1 MSHANDYPCAYLNAA
16 SAIGIKKQDVD
27 VFLKRLDKCL
37 KTFGKEAKKEK
48 SVNEISNSNTGTEQ
62 LEDQKIQIQQHGKI
76 CFCLKYVRFVLVQ
89 HCESAVQK
97 IYSRSEN
104 NDKRKLGE
112 IQL

>member
-1 MSHANDYPCAYLNAA
+1 MFVCFRVVPCGSVQTVNNYTFKGFMSHTNDYPCAYLNAA

-62 LEDQKIQIQQHGKI
+62 LED
-76 CFCLKYVRFVLVQ
+76 
-89 HCESAVQK
+89 
-97 IYSRSEN
+97 
-104 NDKRKLGE
+104 
-112 IQL
+112 